1 MEFCFGKLNKADC
14 ELPPTP
20 VFTYYKPG
28 SRCEIELWRG
38 CPTYNMFANEFE
50 CSHACIGR
58 LNPSFSAENNE
69 IKSEED
75 SDRKSILHFIVF
87 KFLIFNLE

>member
-1 MEFCFGKLNKADC
+1 MDLCFYKLNTSDC

-38 CPTYNMFANEFE
+38 CPTYNKFDNEFE

-58 LNPSFSAENNE
+58 LNPSFSAENND
-69 IKSEED
+69 IED
-75 SDRKSILHFIVF
+75 TVNDERKNSSYISTWYLSCRH
-87 KFLIFNLE
+87 